1 MKDKQA
7 LREAAEKALPAMQR
21 LLMMPNDEL
30 FDEAALNVDGDVD
43 AANAFNLL
51 AGPETML
58 ALLDEL
64 DKKQQYIKLRDQ
76 ENEDIALTV
85 GKLRVELE
93 HYKSREER
101 VTKLVL
107 DNSTSWDV
115 LYEKLEAAER
125 RIANNERVMRAVVEA
140 ASIRGIR
147 PFEGIECDPPTL
159 EENAEA
165 CGDAMSAR
173 IRELEANPPKPHHNG
188 LMQISNELVQARQR
202 IAELERSETQ
212 LINERDDAESALN
225 DAYKAVMGQAPEWS
239 NWFSFGNAI
248 DEIELACELWR
259 NQTDD
264 VIQFRQRIAELEKGH
279 QEAAKQ
285 INSWRRLAK
294 QNIAERGKDISE
306 LEAARQRI
314 AELEN
319 SETQLINERDAAESA
334 LADMYQAA
342 TGERPEWSN
351 MFGFADAVDVVEE
364 RLATLEAN
372 QSQTTPTGIQLI
384 TEAIGAHGY
393 IVGCLLQG
401 RPDLALEESR
411 KWVSA
416 FGQAAEIVS
425 AQDAAGIKV
434 KG

>member
-1 MKDKQA
+1 MTIDKQA
-7 LREAAEKALPAMQR
+7 LREAAEKATPGPWEMEQE
-21 LLMMPNDEL
+21 NIWFTDE
-30 FDEAALNVDGDVD
+30 DGYTKHLVYVQQGDDVD
-43 AANAFNLL
+43 DKQDHYNTAFIAAANPA
-51 AGPETML
+51 TML

-212 LINERDDAESALN
+212 LINERD
-225 DAYKAVMGQAPEWS
+225 
-239 NWFSFGNAI
+239 
-248 DEIELACELWR
+248 
-259 NQTDD
+259 
-264 VIQFRQRIAELEKGH
+264 
-279 QEAAKQ
+279 
-285 INSWRRLAK
+285 
-294 QNIAERGKDISE
+294 
-306 LEAARQRI
+306 
-314 AELEN
+314 
-319 SETQLINERDAAESA
+319 AAESA

>member
-1 MKDKQA
+1 MSNIDKQA
-7 LREAAEKALPAMQR
+7 LRERYSPKPVPKCHICGEEMTIQRISASRITYGCTGEGNDGYFKFGRTFADEHYEKSR
-21 LLMMPNDEL
+21 VTV
-30 FDEAALNVDGDVD
+30 VDVSDPDV
-43 AANAFNLL
+43 
-51 AGPETML
+51 L
-58 ALLDEL
+58 ALLD
-64 DKKQQYIKLRDQ
+64 
-76 ENEDIALTV
+76 
-85 GKLRVELE
+85 ELE

-188 LMQISNELVQARQR
+188 LMQISNELVQA
-202 IAELERSETQ
+202 
-212 LINERDDAESALN
+212 
-225 DAYKAVMGQAPEWS
+225 
-239 NWFSFGNAI
+239 
-248 DEIELACELWR
+248 
-259 NQTDD
+259 
-264 VIQFRQRIAELEKGH
+264 RQRIAELEKGH

-434 KG
+434 KE

>member
-1 MKDKQA
+1 MDFWRCSVTIDKQA
-7 LREAAEKALPAMQR
+7 LRERYSPKPVPECHICGEEMTIQRMSASRITYGCTGATYDDKGCHYAEGRSIADDHYEQSR
-21 LLMMPNDEL
+21 ITV
-30 FDEAALNVDGDVD
+30 VDVSDPDV
-43 AANAFNLL
+43 L
-51 AGPETML
+51 E
-58 ALLDEL
+58 LLD
-64 DKKQQYIKLRDQ
+64 
-76 ENEDIALTV
+76 
-85 GKLRVELE
+85 ELE

-115 LYEKLEAAER
+115 LYEKLEAAE
-125 RIANNERVMRAVVEA
+125 
-140 ASIRGIR
+140 
-147 PFEGIECDPPTL
+147 
-159 EENAEA
+159 
-165 CGDAMSAR
+165 
-173 IRELEANPPKPHHNG
+173 K
-188 LMQISNELVQARQR
+188 R
-202 IAELERSETQ
+202 IAEQREYYE
-212 LINERDDAESALN
+212 
-225 DAYKAVMGQAPEWS
+225 G
-239 NWFSFGNAI
+239 
-248 DEIELACELWR
+248 
-259 NQTDD
+259 
-264 VIQFRQRIAELEKGH
+264 VIADGSKRIAELEKGH

-425 AQDAAGIKV
+425 AQDAADIGV
-434 KG
+434 KGGVR

>member
-1 MKDKQA
+1 MSNINKQA
-7 LREAAEKALPAMQR
+7 LRERYSPKPVPKCHICGEEMTIQRMSASRITYGCTGATYDDKGCHYAEGRSIADDHYEQSR
-21 LLMMPNDEL
+21 VTV
-30 FDEAALNVDGDVD
+30 VDVSDPDV
-43 AANAFNLL
+43 
-51 AGPETML
+51 L
-58 ALLDEL
+58 ALLD
-64 DKKQQYIKLRDQ
+64 
-76 ENEDIALTV
+76 
-85 GKLRVELE
+85 ELE

-202 IAELERSETQ
+202 IAELE
-212 LINERDDAESALN
+212 
-225 DAYKAVMGQAPEWS
+225 
-239 NWFSFGNAI
+239 
-248 DEIELACELWR
+248 
-259 NQTDD
+259 
-264 VIQFRQRIAELEKGH
+264 KGH

-314 AELEN
+314 AELEARTVN
-319 SETQLINERDAAESA
+319 LSKLSVGEVMHLSGFSRDYAEGWCA
-334 LADMYQAA
+334 GND
-342 TGERPEWSN
+342 N
-351 MFGFADAVDVVEE
+351 
-364 RLATLEAN
+364 
-372 QSQTTPTGIQLI
+372 
-384 TEAIGAHGY
+384 AIH
-393 IVGCLLQG
+393 
-401 RPDLALEESR
+401 
-411 KWVSA
+411 
-416 FGQAAEIVS
+416 EIR
-425 AQDAAGIKV
+425 AAGIKV
-434 KG
+434 NGE